1 MVRDQTLGYSRSK
14 GLGGFMMLKNSVTL
28 LMGLIVMATLGLG
41 ACSSNPH
48 KAEKI
53 DTSMEKK
60 ESLTGEQA
68 IGVKD
73 GDMIYQKKVNMAEEL
88 RRLQIDVYSME
99 DKVYGNRKFGS
110 QGLYGNLKGCRK
122 DLIDPKNGGNGKL
135 KWTEPLD
142 RVTDKEEEFK
152 IGLDDKNKIVGVSE
166 EFLKD
171 RIERFKEYQR
181 VLNKREDEYAEKMEI
196 CEAELKAQK
205 HAVDAAKS
213 GN

>member
-1 MVRDQTLGYSRSK
+1 MFTKKLSLVS
-14 GLGGFMMLKNSVTL
+14 GLMF
-28 LMGLIVMATLGLG
+28 LMFGLA

-53 DTSMEKK
+53 DTALDKQDKM
-60 ESLTGEQA
+60 TGEQS

-73 GDMIYQKKVNMAEEL
+73 GNMVFQKKVNMAEEL
-88 RRLQIDVYSME
+88 RRLQIDVYSLE

-122 DLIDPKNGGNGKL
+122 DLVDPKNGGNGKL
-135 KWTEPLD
+135 KWTEPMD

-152 IGLDDKNKIVGVSE
+152 LGLDDKDKIVGVSE

-171 RIERFKEYQR
+171 RIERFKDYQR
-181 VLNKREDEYAEKMEI
+181 VLQKREDEYAEKMEI

-205 HAVDAAKS
+205 HALESAKQ
-213 GN
+213 

>member
-1 MVRDQTLGYSRSK
+1 MVLNK
-14 GLGGFMMLKNSVTL
+14 GTFLAV
-28 LMGLIVMATLGLG
+28 IVACVFGVA

-53 DTSMEKK
+53 DTEIEKK
-60 ESLTGEQA
+60 QSLTGEQS

-73 GDMIYQKKVNMAEEL
+73 GNMVFQKKVNMAEEL
-88 RRLQIDVYSME
+88 RRLQIDVYSLE

-122 DLIDPKNGGNGKL
+122 DLVDPKNGGNGKL
-135 KWTEPLD
+135 KWTEPID

-152 IGLDDKNKIVGVSE
+152 IGLDDKDKIVGVSE

-171 RIERFKEYQR
+171 RIERFKDYQR
-181 VLNKREDEYAEKMEI
+181 VLQKREDEYSEKMEI

-205 HAVDAAKS
+205 HALEASKH
-213 GN
+213 